1 MKGFIVKTKFG
12 EERDILKVALPNGAV
27 SISVEMLRG
36 GKMCGIGGLTE
47 DGVYISWKGG
57 GLQAGDEIEVEFA
70 DVEESPFPVWQET
83 HSSLVER
90 MTAVADKED
99 DEETLRYKL
108 ERYHRLKAILE
119 AEGLIE

>member
-12 EERDILKVALPNGAV
+12 KERDILKVALPNGLV
-27 SISVEMLRG
+27 SISVEMNRW

-47 DGVYISWKGG
+47 DDVHISWKGG
-57 GLQAGDEIEVEFA
+57 SLQAGDEIEVEFA

-83 HSSLVER
+83 HASLVER
-90 MTAVADKED
+90 MTAVADRED